1 MYFRFALQYFYHQTL
16 HIHTYTNIEKKV
28 HVTKL
33 KMVDFFFILITFI
46 CLYRLDQAFHLIIF
60 YLRIKFNKQK
70 QKLGHL
76 KSILVDID

>member
-33 KMVDFFFILITFI
+33 KMVDFFYSHY
-46 CLYRLDQAFHLIIF
+46 LYRLDQAFHLIIF

-70 QKLGHL
+70 NEKLGHL